1 VRPILW
7 YHRYYSTAAFP
18 LNNLFVWSSSLYST
32 FRTLEKEAKRGH
44 RKEVIKLYG
53 WLNQNR
59 AINMQQPVPSPRTS
73 EYRNKVEFTFGY
85 RLVPEENEVVE
96 EKDGSEGNGV
106 NVVNNT
112 NEASATTTTNERH
125 DNAHDVVDASSASAT
140 TNAGESDVPN
150 LTNTN
155 NYRQVPA
162 VGFLAQGWAGGV
174 YPPHPLQNIPN
185 WSCSIADILNTDFL
199 PKSSI
204 PPYDSK
210 THRGVWRSV
219 TIRASLRTKECMVI
233 VLHAPAKGG
242 AGAREDGSDDYSSVF
257 EEEKARLI
265 ELLTQSVLRVVERSF
280 PKEDHDGSEDV
291 TPVSSLKGDDNEAE
305 NGIRVTSI
313 FFQEYEGLSNPG
325 PDHPVQVRDNM
336 FCMRLITN

>member
-1 VRPILW
+1 
-7 YHRYYSTAAFP
+7 
-18 LNNLFVWSSSLYST
+18 
-32 FRTLEKEAKRGH
+32 
-44 RKEVIKLYG
+44 
-53 WLNQNR
+53 
-59 AINMQQPVPSPRTS
+59 
-73 EYRNKVEFTFGY
+73 VEFTFGY
-85 RLVPEENEVVE
+85 RLVPDENEVVE
-96 EKDGSEGNGV
+96 KKDGSEGGDA
-106 NVVNNT
+106 NVVHDT
-112 NEASATTTTNERH
+112 NEASATTTANERN
-125 DNAHDVVDASSASAT
+125 DNAHDAVASSASAT
-140 TNAGESDVPN
+140 ANTGEADVPQ
-150 LTNTN
+150 LTNMN

-219 TIRASLRTKECMVI
+219 TIRASLRTRECMVI

-257 EEEKARLI
+257 EEEKTRLI
-265 ELLTQSVLRVVERSF
+265 ELLTKSVLPVVKRSF
-280 PKEDHDGSEDV
+280 PKEDHDGA
-291 TPVSSLKGDDNEAE
+291 SSLKGDDNEAE
-305 NGIRVTSI
+305 NGKCVTSI

-325 PDHPVQVRDNM
+325 PDHPVQVRYNIYYLSM
-336 FCMRLITN
+336 H